1 MTQRDGKEVQT
12 RSSPLSYLF
21 GTGPYLEANIFE
33 KPHGTQ
39 TNTAATTAPRT
50 PAAPYVIPVA
60 IAAFVEEGL
69 ADDLG

>member
-1 MTQRDGKEVQT
+1 
-12 RSSPLSYLF
+12 LF